1 MTTCWLGLLLSGA
14 AAAGTPAAPA
24 PQPAPVIEV
33 VPQFP
38 EGQVRLVAAGREG
51 DAVSI
56 DGWQAGEL
64 PLTTQLAE
72 GPHQFVVE
80 GSGGK
85 LQVEIYVKVKPKDVL
100 EIDLAHPPKQDP
112 PPAPVAPVPAKADP
126 PAEAG

>member
-1 MTTCWLGLLLSGA
+1 M
-14 AAAGTPAAPA
+14 
-24 PQPAPVIEV
+24 
-33 VPQFP
+33 
-38 EGQVRLVAAGREG
+38 
-51 DAVSI
+51 SI

-85 LQVEIYVKVKPKDVL
+85 LQVEIYEGEAEGRARDRSSPT
-100 EIDLAHPPKQDP
+100 PPKLDP